1 DQVRCKTG
9 GLGIS
14 IEALRSGHLRSICN
28 LFRKARNKARLPKEL
43 VLYCAR
49 HDYGT
54 PVLIRTGNL
63 AAVNEN
69 DGAPRRKDCDAL
81 SVPGIGNRARGAR
94 LPSAK
99 L

>member
-1 DQVRCKTG
+1 MHCQTG

-14 IEALRSGHLRSICN
+14 LKALRVRTPEVN
-28 LFRKARNKARLPKEL
+28 LQSLPKSAQHSRPSERL

-54 PVLIRTGNL
+54 RVLMRTGNL

-69 DGAPRRKDCDAL
+69 DGAPTCEDNDVL
-81 SVPGIGNRARGAR
+81 SAPGAGNRARCAR
-94 LPSAK
+94 LPSAN
-99 L
+99 LRS